1 MTSYPPRTQRE
12 DLLWALTASDADLT
26 AELSKPNST
35 RASLVPM
42 EASRRNR
49 PALFKALAKA
59 LPTANQ
65 KVGLAILTSLE
76 RSPMVESRPVIEA
89 AAVTHA
95 EAKVR
100 WSAAALSATWGF
112 KGGRPALREAVEKDE
127 IAALRA
133 LGMVGN
139 ETDITIVRKFYER
152 SLRAPQLNYGSNKP
166 REAIQVLAKLGDDW
180 ALKKYR
186 GELDRPTNAALR
198 ADAVRVLGQVGKR
211 QDVPRV
217 IKALDDRIPSIR
229 LDAVEALGRLKDRK
243 AVDALRSYAAR
254 TTPTTVNESA
264 GRDYAAYVADCLE
277 RGQVPVSKRQWNLKY
292 SSNRFHGMP
301 GSPP

>member
-1 MTSYPPRTQRE
+1 MTTYTPHAQRE

-35 RASLVPM
+35 RASVVPM
-42 EASRRNR
+42 EVSRRNR
-49 PALFKALAKA
+49 PTLFKALAKA

-76 RSPMVESRPVIEA
+76 RSPLVETRRVIEA
-89 AAVTHA
+89 VAVTHA

-112 KGGRPALREAVEKDE
+112 KGGQPALREAVAKDE
-127 IAALRA
+127 LAALRA
-133 LGMVGN
+133 LGTVGN
-139 ETDITIVRKFYER
+139 ETDIPIVRKFYDR
-152 SLRAPQLNYGSNKP
+152 SLRVPQPNYGPNKS
-166 REAIQVLAKLGDDW
+166 REAIQALAKLGDDW

-198 ADAVRVLGQVGKR
+198 ADAVRVLGQVGKK

-229 LDAVEALGRLKDRK
+229 LDAVEALGLLKDRK
-243 AVDALRSYAAR
+243 AIDALRNYAAR
-254 TTPTTVNESA
+254 PTPTTVNEHV
-264 GRDYAAYVADCLE
+264 GREYAAYVADCLE
-277 RGQVPVSKRQWNLKY
+277 RGQVPVSKRQWNLKH